1 MSVMWCTPLVLC
13 RTLYVLV
20 SITKQV
26 TLVSLAVTLMPSS
39 KESGSATSPW
49 FSMGCVVS
57 KFSSFMCFRF
67 YGLVYVA
74 KLSFFLWKN
83 IVRLFF
89 LCVILNRKKQNVVS
103 RMRKYTFV

>member
-74 KLSFFLWKN
+74 KLSFFLWRN
-83 IVRLFF
+83 IVRLHFF
-89 LCVILNRKKQNVVS
+89 CVILNRK
-103 RMRKYTFV
+103 

>member
-57 KFSSFMCFRF
+57 KFCSFMCFRF

-74 KLSFFLWKN
+74 KLSFFCGGTSPVC
-83 IVRLFF
+83 IF
-89 LCVILNRKKQNVVS
+89 CVILNRKMQNVVS